1 MPKLQK
7 KPIPLKIFILG
18 VMARFNR
25 ELTGYE
31 LSKIA
36 KEWRFDHYI
45 ENASQASF
53 YYYLKQLEKNGFI
66 SSKPVKDSN
75 RPERMLYNLTQKGRN
90 EIMSELYKIINY
102 KQDFYFAIDTI
113 MPFLLFMD
121 KHRILKSIDGQIEH
135 RKKFLRY
142 IEKETI
148 PRMKTHPYLDLDPFI
163 LLIAEHHKLHYE
175 CEIEFLKKFY
185 EKVDNI
191 DFLKNID
198 KISKKS
204 QEMENKSSEDL
215 KN

>member
-1 MPKLQK
+1 MPEIRK
-7 KPIPLKIFILG
+7 KSSPLKTFILG

-75 RPERMLYNLTQKGRN
+75 RPERMLYNLTRKGRN
-90 EIMSELYKIINY
+90 QMMSEFYEISNY
-102 KQDFYFAIDTI
+102 KQDFYFDLDTL

-121 KHRILKSIDGQIEH
+121 KPKILKSIYGQIEH

-142 IEKETI
+142 IEEETI

-185 EKVDNI
+185 ETVNNI
-191 DFLKNID
+191 DFSKNIE

-204 QEMENKSSEDL
+204 QEMEDKL
-215 KN
+215 